1 MRGWKRKKKAVA
13 EIKVESTGLPV
24 DGETAKKAAA
34 KRARQIAGRRA
45 KRLVSAWRKATAG
58 WKWDDAI
65 AELDSR
71 VTRGIRAVTQV
82 EAEDAKRA
90 RQNAAR
96 RSRRLITAWSKTTD
110 EWAWEDS
117 FPELEARVAQA
128 IRKAMG

>member
-1 MRGWKRKKKAVA
+1 MRAWKKKKKKVVA
-13 EIKVESTGLPV
+13 EIKVGP
-24 DGETAKKAAA
+24 DGEAAKRAAA

-65 AELDSR
+65 SELDSR
-71 VTRGIRAVTQV
+71 VTRGIRAVTQ
-82 EAEDAKRA
+82 AEEGDAKRA

-96 RSRRLITAWSKTTD
+96 RSRRLITAWSKATS

-117 FPELEARVAQA
+117 FHELEARVSQA